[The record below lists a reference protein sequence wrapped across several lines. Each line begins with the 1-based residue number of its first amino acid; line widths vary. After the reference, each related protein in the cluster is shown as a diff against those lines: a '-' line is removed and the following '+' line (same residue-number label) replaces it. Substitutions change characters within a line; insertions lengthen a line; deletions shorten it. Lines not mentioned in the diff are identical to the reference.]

1 MWQNIYDR
9 CLVSLFD
16 SVCFLLFLSSF
27 SPRCFYWI
35 QLSSMVQIKLLD
47 IHHCTQKS
55 VLLKSIWRDISSKE
69 NETNETLGQPSLLH
83 TTVCSF
89 SKKAPHPHHQGTI
102 PKFTVLL
109 HFITL
114 PQFAPESI
122 LIFKSI
128 LGVFWR
134 MFGHNRV
141 FQYCRVLNNPAL

>member
-1 MWQNIYDR
+1 MAKHLRSLLSFIVWF
-9 CLVSLFD
+9 CLLLAFSFVVFSSL
-16 SVCFLLFLSSF
+16 LLLDLALFHG
-27 SPRCFYWI
+27 PK
-35 QLSSMVQIKLLD
+35 KLLD

-55 VLLKSIWRDISSKE
+55 VLLKSIWSDISSKE

-83 TTVCSF
+83 TIVCSF

-141 FQYCRVLNNPAL
+141 F